1 MARKRAATTENP
13 LLKEAKDRFK
23 LALEAWGDNRKA
35 WLEDAK
41 FLSGDQW
48 PEDIKKT
55 RGVPGKERPMLV
67 VDKLGQYVR
76 QVVNDGRQNRPAV
89 KVRPIDGGGD
99 VEVAEAFQG
108 IIRHIWDKSN
118 ADQAADTALEHAV
131 KGGFGFIRLTTEYAY
146 ENTFEQEIRIK
157 RIRNPLCVLL
167 DPNIQ
172 EADGSDARFGFVID
186 ELPKDQFKDKYP
198 SAKATDWEYDRHKY
212 SDGWMDG
219 ENVRIV
225 EYFYKVDVPKTLL
238 LLVDGTS
245 VLKDDYDQDTQEQQQ
260 VDPTFQAVP
269 IKDQREITSCEVK
282 WCRLTGAE
290 ILEENEWLGK
300 YIPIIPVFGN
310 EEDIDG
316 KVIYSG
322 LIRKAKDAQR
332 LYNFSRSA
340 FAERVA
346 LTPKAPYVGA
356 DEAVADYID
365 DWESANT
372 ANLSVLRYKHID
384 DNGNPIPAP
393 QRQTAVDVPAGF
405 SQDAQMSEH
414 DIQGAMGMYN
424 ANLGEK
430 SNETSG
436 KAINARKSEGDMATY
451 HFQDNQSRAI
461 GYIGLQL
468 IDLIPK
474 IWDSKR
480 AVRLLGEDGKS
491 TAAQVDPQQQM
502 PVMKQKDPETG
513 EAVTIYNLSAG
524 KYDVSVAAG
533 PSYTTKR
540 QEAVEAMMQL
550 TQSAP
555 QFLQV
560 AGDIMVRNMDWPGAQ
575 EIADRMYKMLPP
587 QLQDSQEDLPPEV
600 QQAQQQIQQGQQQLQ
615 QAHAQLMQFQ
625 QELAQEKAQTDA
637 QKVKLEAMMKEL
649 DAKDKILQANYQEY
663 SAKLELEAM
672 KTAQA
677 MQPVMPP
684 GKDEPAISPD
694 APPPHQTQQAPP
706 GAFFTPGASQ

>member
-1 MARKRAATTENP
+1 MARKRAETTETP

-23 LALEAWGDNRKA
+23 LALDAWSDNRKA

-41 FLSGDQW
+41 FLAGDQW
-48 PEDIKKT
+48 PENVKKN
-55 RGVPGKERPMLV
+55 RQVPGKERPMLV

-76 QVVNDGRQNRPAV
+76 QVVNDGRQNRPSV
-89 KVRPIDGGGD
+89 KVRPIDGDGD
-99 VEVAEAFQG
+99 PEVAEAFQG
-108 IIRHIWDKSN
+108 IVRHIWDKSN

-131 KGGFGFIRLTTEYAY
+131 KGGFGFIRLTTDYAY
-146 ENTFEQEIRIK
+146 ENTFEQEICIK

-186 ELPKDQFKDKYP
+186 EIPQDQFKARYP
-198 SAKATDWEYDRHKY
+198 NAKFADWEYDKKKY
-212 SDGWMDG
+212 SDDWLTN

-238 LLVDGTS
+238 LLVDGSS
-245 VLKDDYDQDTQEQQQ
+245 VLKDDYDHETQEEQEINPQYQ
-260 VDPTFQAVP
+260 PPA
-269 IKDQREITSCEVK
+269 IEDQREITSCEVK
-282 WCRLTGAE
+282 WARLTGAE

-346 LTPKAPYVGA
+346 LTPKAPYIGA
-356 DEAVADYID
+356 DEAVADFID
-365 DWESANT
+365 DWEEANT
-372 ANLSVLRYKHID
+372 ANLAILRYKHRD
-384 DNGNPIPAP
+384 EQGNEIPP
-393 QRQTAVDVPAGF
+393 PSRQQPTDIPAGF

-414 DIQGAMGMYN
+414 DIQAALGMYN
-424 ANLGEK
+424 ANLGER

-436 KAINARKSEGDMATY
+436 KAINARKSEGDMATF

-461 GYIGLQL
+461 GYLGVQL

-474 IWDSKR
+474 IWDSRR

-491 TAAQVDPQQQM
+491 TAAMVDPQQQM
-502 PVMKQKDPETG
+502 PSMKQKDPMTG
-513 EAVTIYNLSAG
+513 EAVTIYNLNAG

-575 EIADRMYKMLPP
+575 EIADRLKKMLPP
-587 QLQDSQEDLPPEV
+587 QLQDQADDLPPEI
-600 QQAQQQIQQGQQQLQ
+600 QNAMQQIQQGQQQLQ
-615 QAHAQLMQFQ
+615 QGHAQLMQMS
-625 QELAQEKAQTDA
+625 QELAQEKAMTDA
-637 QKVKLEAMMKEL
+637 QKVKLESLAKEL
-649 DAKDKILQANYQEY
+649 DGKDKILQANYQEL
-663 SAKLELEAM
+663 SAKLELQAM
-672 KTAQA
+672 KAAQVVP
-677 MQPVMPP
+677 QVMPP

-694 APPPHQTQQAPP
+694 QTQQPP
-706 GAFFTPGASQ
+706 SGGFFTPGANP